1 MVATSDKRL
10 SKSTFFQLFSVK
22 VVMSLQQT
30 LIIAV
35 SIFCMLSVYLILQHE
50 QKLSSASLGGSHPF
64 LEASKN
70 VISNLKRDFTP
81 LVTHA
86 QLSSLSSQKEVI
98 IQEPTENDL
107 THEDTHT
114 TPEKP
119 TTVTVSIETETTQ
132 DMGGDRVPS
141 KTSEVNDS
149 PELEMK
155 PPAEQMEV
163 KVKKPEKEEEDE
175 VEKKGLLQ
183 CDGQFVDS
191 EVIYWKIVPGDDTY
205 ESPITPHHDLHHDRY
220 LTYEYDEGGW
230 NNIRMSLECVLV
242 FTHAMGRTLVSPP
255 RQNLYLLD
263 KKHKDKSGKV
273 RSGMGFEDFFDMDLL
288 RSHKGYHVMTSEQ
301 FLAKE
306 GVTGGLHGVLPP
318 KNSTKI
324 GGSKMHFLLQ

>member
-1 MVATSDKRL
+1 MHSQ
-10 SKSTFFQLFSVK
+10 SQLD
-22 VVMSLQQT
+22 
-30 LIIAV
+30 I
-35 SIFCMLSVYLILQHE
+35 
-50 QKLSSASLGGSHPF
+50 
-64 LEASKN
+64 SKN
-70 VISNLKRDFTP
+70 GPSHRKRDYTS
-81 LVTHA
+81 V
-86 QLSSLSSQKEVI
+86 SQKEV
-98 IQEPTENDL
+98 L
-107 THEDTHT
+107 MH
-114 TPEKP
+114 
-119 TTVTVSIETETTQ
+119 
-132 DMGGDRVPS
+132 VPS
-141 KTSEVNDS
+141 RAERSEPYKVHDTPNIEKKLTSEHI
-149 PELEMK
+149 K
-155 PPAEQMEV
+155 
-163 KVKKPEKEEEDE
+163 EEDE

-255 RQNLYLLD
+255 RQNLYLVD
-263 KKHKDKSGKV
+263 KKYKAKDGTV

-324 GGSKMHFLLQ
+324 GGSKTHFLLQ